1 MSPFSAAFPPGLRGL
16 CAGAVLALA
25 PWLANAQFTQVPAPL
40 CPPPGESAQEIER
53 EFRIDASRHLYK
65 CFPMRI
71 YRGKL
76 PPLIY
81 SVMMVEVEL
90 DETGNVAHID
100 TVRKPAADEVAP
112 WVYAVIRRAAPFP
125 APARMPGAK
134 ARFKE
139 IFLVDK
145 SGLFQT
151 DSLTEGQR

>member
-1 MSPFSAAFPPGLRGL
+1 MTPFTSAFLHGLGRL
-16 CAGAVLALA
+16 LVGALVAAA
-25 PWLANAQFTQVPAPL
+25 PWLAQAQFSQVPAPL
-40 CPPPGESAQEIER
+40 CAPPGESAQEIER

-71 YRGKL
+71 YRGML
-76 PPLIY
+76 PPLVY

-90 DETGNVAHID
+90 DKAGNIVSID

-112 WVYAVIRRAAPFP
+112 WVHAVIRRAAPFP
-125 APARMPGAK
+125 APVRMPGAK
-134 ARFKE
+134 TRFKE

-151 DSLTEGQR
+151 DSLTEGQH